1 MKNKPRKA
9 QNRTKCCRKTAT
21 CLKSPTIP
29 TSAKQPYTNNTFHP
43 YRAVPTGDTA
53 RRSKR
58 PHRYKRGKQVNQRE
72 IKQSIKNNPALTAS
86 EKVQKLNELRM
97 PYKKMTDE
105 ELLQLVRDFT
115 KENGREP
122 MQADVLYDRELKQRF
137 GPWNRMLERAGTRPV
152 AQSYLDKKRRR
163 KEKRQ
168 RHKEYRR
175 QIREQAAAEAEQ
187 GASAATEAAIHQ

>member
-1 MKNKPRKA
+1 M
-9 QNRTKCCRKTAT
+9 
-21 CLKSPTIP
+21 
-29 TSAKQPYTNNTFHP
+29 
-43 YRAVPTGDTA
+43 
-53 RRSKR
+53 
-58 PHRYKRGKQVNQRE
+58 NQRE
-72 IKQSIKNNPALTAS
+72 LKERIKNDPALTAS
-86 EKVQKLNELRM
+86 EKVQRLNELRM

-115 KENGREP
+115 EENGREP

-152 AQSYLDKKRRR
+152 AQSYLDKQQRRREKRR
-163 KEKRQ
+163 

-187 GASAATEAAIHQ
+187 GASAATEADIHQ